1 MAFHHSQNQFYQQ
14 MVDGTGL
21 LMQSPQELQQGYG
34 TANHD
39 QVSTRLYTTV
49 LENLQKSAI
58 LGKPQ
63 CLLLKVF

>member
-39 QVSTRLYTTV
+39 QVSKCQV
-49 LENLQKSAI
+49 KSERIDVAYI
-58 LGKPQ
+58 VG
-63 CLLLKVF
+63 LKCRNQDSKV